1 MRFAG
6 SSPQIASY
14 MQSSPRFDEMGD
26 MYGKART
33 HERNTGH
40 EAEAIVAGSGLDA
53 MGQVK
58 AASHQ
63 ARGIEAQGAAQ
74 AAATEARGFQG
85 MFSGIASG
93 IGNMSFGGGSGS
105 PGIGT
110 GANFGEVGTS
120 GSDMA
125 DFSYTPAQDAAF
137 NSGAGIDYGYL

>member
-58 AASHQ
+58 AAAHQ

-74 AAATEARGFQG
+74 AAATQAQG
-85 MFSGIASG
+85 MSSMFSGIASG
-93 IGNMSFGGGSGS
+93 IGNMSFSGS
-105 PGIGT
+105 SGAEKYGFDPAGSQGNPFGT
-110 GANFGEVGTS
+110 GPRVR
-120 GSDMA
+120 
-125 DFSYTPAQDAAF
+125 
-137 NSGAGIDYGYL
+137 AGGY

>member
-14 MQSSPRFDEMGD
+14 MQSSPRFDEIGD

-63 ARGIEAQGAAQ
+63 ARGIVAQGSAQ
-74 AAATEARGFQG
+74 AAATEAQG
-85 MFSGIASG
+85 WKGLADGIAGG
-93 IGNMSFGGGSGS
+93 IGNMSFGGGGGS
-105 PGIGT
+105 SAPATIQT
-110 GANFGEVGTS
+110 GFGAGSTVG
-120 GSDMA
+120 GG
-125 DFSYTPAQDAAF
+125 YTPSTSVI
-137 NSGAGIDYGYL
+137 NSMGGSYDMSYGVT